1 MRQEKRWSGR
11 KDLNPEYTPALPHC
25 SGNVCD
31 DKGEYGTQQHEVE
44 FESVLLL
51 LSIYGKISEREQR
64 LVVRKYMCYY
74 KG

>member
-44 FESVLLL
+44 FESVT
-51 LSIYGKISEREQR
+51 
-64 LVVRKYMCYY
+64 LVAGYLW
-74 KG
+74 